1 MVALSATGEVGDFLD
16 ADQFQ
21 PAKTQ
26 FACGFYACAIVKAM
40 APVGRPPTQSVPQV
54 IAEADQWYI
63 QYDSDDSI
71 NNTIGM
77 SDQQLYQLLG
87 QISIPH
93 QIANPDANTVRA
105 WVKLGYPV
113 VIAGAE
119 SSFYDMAL
127 GDVVPYYWV
136 PSGNHIITITGV
148 ASDGNLLVRDTA
160 NVTNLFDP
168 TTLRRGPRTYDA
180 SKMQLVTATAVV
192 PPWLP
197 RPPAGFNPLTDFLPI
212 DSEEATAMPV
222 VPTRTK
228 RNTSDSRF

>member
-105 WVKLGYPV
+105 WVKLG
-113 VIAGAE
+113 
-119 SSFYDMAL
+119 
-127 GDVVPYYWV
+127 
-136 PSGNHIITITGV
+136 
-148 ASDGNLLVRDTA
+148 
-160 NVTNLFDP
+160 
-168 TTLRRGPRTYDA
+168 
-180 SKMQLVTATAVV
+180 
-192 PPWLP
+192 
-197 RPPAGFNPLTDFLPI
+197 
-212 DSEEATAMPV
+212 
-222 VPTRTK
+222 
-228 RNTSDSRF
+228 

>member
-1 MVALSATGEVGDFLD
+1 MVALSATGEVGDFQD

-26 FACGFYACAIVKAM
+26 FACGFYACALVKAM

-63 QYDSDDSI
+63 QYDSNDSI
-71 NNTIGM
+71 DNTTGM

-87 QISIPH
+87 QISIPY
-93 QIANPDANTVRA
+93 QIAKPDANTVRA
-105 WVKLGYPV
+105 WAKLGYPV

-119 SSFYDMAL
+119 SSFHDMAL

-136 PSGNHIITITGV
+136 PSGNHIITLTGV

-168 TTLRRGPRTYDA
+168 TTLRPGPPPYHST
-180 SKMQLVTATAVV
+180 KLQL
-192 PPWLP
+192 LP
-197 RPPAGFNPLTDFLPI
+197 L
-212 DSEEATAMPV
+212 
-222 VPTRTK
+222 
-228 RNTSDSRF
+228 

>member
-1 MVALSATGEVGDFLD
+1 MYYSRGWACPRPGLVAISILCLKYIEGGKEFMVALSATGEVGDFLD

-127 GDVVPYYWV
+127 GDVLPSYWF
-136 PSGNHIITITGV
+136 PSGNNIITITGE

-160 NVTNLFDP
+160 NVTNLFAP
-168 TTLRRGPRTYDA
+168 TTLRRGPRT
-180 SKMQLVTATAVV
+180 
-192 PPWLP
+192 
-197 RPPAGFNPLTDFLPI
+197 
-212 DSEEATAMPV
+212 
-222 VPTRTK
+222 
-228 RNTSDSRF
+228 